1 MICLILRS
9 QHLCFAVARI
19 FARCV
24 RARTARESSR
34 RRLDT
39 LSSSLSCREAA
50 GTWRFVWVFPGG
62 LLSRFCVLYIKRPQG
77 RMKRYNSACQ
87 KGFFDKLS
95 AVFQNLK
102 SPEKLVIANERH
114 P

>member
-34 RRLDT
+34 RRFDP
-39 LSSSLSCREAA
+39 LSSSLSCRKGRHMALGMGFSR
-50 GTWRFVWVFPGG
+50 GTSF
-62 LLSRFCVLYIKRPQG
+62 LRFCVIYIKRPG
-77 RMKRYNSACQ
+77 A
-87 KGFFDKLS
+87 D
-95 AVFQNLK
+95 
-102 SPEKLVIANERH
+102 
-114 P
+114 

>member
-34 RRLDT
+34 RRLDP
-39 LSSSLSCREAA
+39 LSSSLSCRKGRHMALGMGFSRGPPFSVLRSVYQTASRPDEA
-50 GTWRFVWVFPGG
+50 V
-62 LLSRFCVLYIKRPQG
+62 
-77 RMKRYNSACQ
+77 
-87 KGFFDKLS
+87 
-95 AVFQNLK
+95 
-102 SPEKLVIANERH
+102 
-114 P
+114 

>member
-50 GTWRFVWVFPGG
+50 GTWLFVWVFPGG
-62 LLSRFCVLYIKRPQG
+62 PPFAVLRSVYQTASRP
-77 RMKRYNSACQ
+77 
-87 KGFFDKLS
+87 DE
-95 AVFQNLK
+95 AV
-102 SPEKLVIANERH
+102 
-114 P
+114 

>member
-39 LSSSLSCREAA
+39 LSSSLSCRKGRHMALGMGFSR
-50 GTWRFVWVFPGG
+50 GTSFLGSASYISNG
-62 LLSRFCVLYIKRPQG
+62 LEPVESV
-77 RMKRYNSACQ
+77 
-87 KGFFDKLS
+87 
-95 AVFQNLK
+95 
-102 SPEKLVIANERH
+102 
-114 P
+114 

>member
-34 RRLDT
+34 RKLDT

-50 GTWRFVWVFPGG
+50 GTWRFVWVFPGASFRGSAFCISNG
-62 LLSRFCVLYIKRPQG
+62 LKAG
-77 RMKRYNSACQ
+77 
-87 KGFFDKLS
+87 
-95 AVFQNLK
+95 
-102 SPEKLVIANERH
+102 
-114 P
+114 